1 LVFLEVVAQ
10 RAIETISRS
19 GSRVRD
25 SHRRD
30 PVRAIAKNGQG
41 DEPKSDVAELPEII
55 AVHSFWHVDLLGDA
69 VFDLLP
75 LKSTWNLGEE

>member
-1 LVFLEVVAQ
+1 M
-10 RAIETISRS
+10 S
-19 GSRVRD
+19 GRLKLLAGAALAFGILIGVTPS
-25 SHRRD
+25 
-30 PVRAIAKNGQG
+30 GQSPIRTRW
-41 DEPKSDVAELPEII
+41 PKSDVAELSEIT

>member
-1 LVFLEVVAQ
+1 M
-10 RAIETISRS
+10 
-19 GSRVRD
+19 
-25 SHRRD
+25 
-30 PVRAIAKNGQG
+30 
-41 DEPKSDVAELPEII
+41 EPKSDVAELSEII